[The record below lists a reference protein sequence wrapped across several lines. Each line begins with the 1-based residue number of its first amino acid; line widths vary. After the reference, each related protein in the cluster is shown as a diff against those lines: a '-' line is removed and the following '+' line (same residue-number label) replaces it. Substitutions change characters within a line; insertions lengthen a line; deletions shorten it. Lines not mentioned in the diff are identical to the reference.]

1 MSRSRVSWFAAATVL
16 LAATPA
22 GATTHAVAGGGG
34 GLPGLD
40 VKVDLQGAVVV
51 AGGLRVPI
59 GLDKETGKVVPL
71 QLPAEADVEVEVV
84 AISGGKNV
92 VHVRVPAK
100 DTEAVA
106 WEALLA
112 AGQAE
117 PIFAGMTGYVGGDP
131 GERTGKAI
139 RVVPGNP
146 ASYVIVG
153 DIREELTICGQD
165 ETLLDPEALY
175 PSLQLHPATVQR
187 LDPEQLAAAQPIVAT
202 DHGPRV
208 DAPLA
213 KLLVANGSS
222 VPGSR
227 GLELTDGDPATV
239 WTEQRPGMG
248 QGEFVKMAAPKEV
261 PITRMQIVVS
271 APAPAKDAAA
281 PKSFYLVTGSET
293 FLVTLPGDGSLKP
306 GQAYEI
312 VFPKPIEASC
322 LTLVLS
328 DAYTRAMAHPVVS
341 VAELVAY
348 SEFDGPS
355 ATLDDVAKKL
365 SGERGIAAAQLLERA
380 GDVALP
386 AVEKAYDGLDARG
399 RARAVDVAA
408 SHPRC
413 EEAAPLLSRGLC
425 EGGGEAPRK
434 AHEKLERCKGAANVL
449 ATRLRQDP
457 ASRACIAPTLAA
469 IAGADALEPIAD
481 AMAGTGAGETS
492 TRVALRL
499 AFSQALEGAPAG
511 RLAPILGDTHRGA
524 GARLEMLRASG
535 ARVSEAIAESDR
547 TVAELL
553 GGSPPMRD
561 RYLVLGPLGELGKAG
576 DRAAV
581 ARIAEAISHETEWP
595 VRARAAE
602 VAAGLADAVPALLA
616 AVKDPEPRVR
626 EAVLLSIAASAPPGG
641 ADVARWA
648 LANDGWSFV
657 KVQAIGVLAKTPP
670 SGDVDA
676 ALAGALGDTSAR
688 VRGATLVA
696 LGRRRASAM
705 HGAVRAR
712 LDDPNEDP
720 EVRAAAARVLGAM
733 CDGSS
738 ADRLTELARGLAVA
752 GTPEDEQQVA
762 VAALEGLAAMHPAD
776 LGDRL
781 APLMAETVPP
791 TARAAAH
798 RALAAHGTCR

>member
-1 MSRSRVSWFAAATVL
+1 MVRASWLPAVALL
-16 LAATPA
+16 LAASSA
-22 GATTHAVAGGGG
+22 EAETHAFAASGG

-40 VKVDLQGAVVV
+40 VKVDLQGGVVV
-51 AGGLRVPI
+51 AGALRVPI
-59 GLDKETGKVVPL
+59 GLGKA
-71 QLPAEADVEVEVV
+71 QLPAEADVDVEVV
-84 AISGGKNV
+84 AIAGGKNV
-92 VHVRVPAK
+92 VHVVVPSK
-100 DTEAVA
+100 DTEGVA

-112 AGQAE
+112 AGQAQ
-117 PIFAGMTGYVGGDP
+117 PIFAGLTGFVAGDP

-139 RVVPGNP
+139 QIVPGNP
-146 ASYVIVG
+146 ASFVIVG
-153 DIREELTICGQD
+153 DLREDLSICGQ
-165 ETLLDPEALY
+165 EATLLDPEALY
-175 PSLQLHPATVQR
+175 PSLDLRPATVQR
-187 LDPEQLAAAQPIVAT
+187 LDAAQLAAGQPIIAS
-202 DHGPRV
+202 DHGPTA
-208 DAPLA
+208 DKPLA
-213 KLLVANGSS
+213 KLLVAQGSS

-271 APAPAKDAAA
+271 APTPAKDAAA
-281 PKSFYLVTGSET
+281 PKSLYLVTGSQT
-293 FLVTLPGDGSLKP
+293 FKVTLPGDGWLKP
-306 GQAYEI
+306 GEAYEI
-312 VFPKPIEASC
+312 AFPKPVEASC
-322 LTLVLS
+322 VALVL
-328 DAYTRAMAHPVVS
+328 DGAYTRSLPHPVVS

-365 SGERGIAAAQLLERA
+365 SSPRGVAAAQLLERA
-380 GDVALP
+380 GDGVLP

-399 RARAVDVAA
+399 RALAVDVAA

-413 EEAAPLLSRGLC
+413 EDAAPLLARGLC

-434 AHEKLERCKGAANVL
+434 SREKLERCKGAANVL

-457 ASRACIAPTLAA
+457 AARACIAPTLVA

-481 AMAGTGAGETS
+481 AMAGTGVGETS
-492 TRVALRL
+492 TRAVLRL
-499 AFSQALEGAPAG
+499 AFAQALESAPAG
-511 RLAPILGDTHRGA
+511 RLASLVGDAHRGA
-524 GARLEMLRASG
+524 VVRLEMLRAAG
-535 ARVSEAIAESDR
+535 ARVSEAIPESER
-547 TVAELL
+547 TVAEVL

-561 RYLVLGPLGELGKAG
+561 RYLALGPLGELGKAG
-576 DRAAV
+576 DRGAV
-581 ARIAEAISHETEWP
+581 ARISETISRDADWP

-602 VAAGLADAVPALLA
+602 VAAGLADAVPALMA
-616 AVKDPEPRVR
+616 AVRDPEPRVR
-626 EAVLLSIAASAPPGG
+626 EAALSSIGASAPPGG
-641 ADVARWA
+641 SDVARWA
-648 LANDGWSFV
+648 LANDGWPFV
-657 KVQAIGVLAKTPP
+657 KVQAVGVLAKTPP
-670 SGDVDA
+670 SADVDA

-696 LGRRRASAM
+696 LGRRKASAM

-733 CDGSS
+733 CDASS
-738 ADRLTELARGLAVA
+738 ADRLTELARALAVA

-762 VAALEGLAAMHPAD
+762 VAALEGLAAMQPAD
-776 LGDRL
+776 LRDRL

-798 RALAAHGTCR
+798 RALEAHGACR